1 MLGGLLESRL
11 YAESKLLYFDL
22 TRRRPPCGD
31 FLFLASPGFA
41 CTVPQAHVRT
51 QRATKEII
59 MIQIQLSNVTLVLGA
74 KHIFENLNWEIQ
86 DGQKIGLIG
95 PNGAGKSSLFKLILE
110 EHSAELGGTVT
121 RARQL
126 RTGYLP
132 QQPELDLALTA
143 FEAALDGNP
152 RVAEV
157 KSELEDVEA
166 SLGDSEV
173 YGDER
178 RLQNALDRQA
188 HLLDEY
194 QSYGGDSYPERV
206 RELLIGL
213 GMAEGDLSKPL
224 SVLSG
229 GQKKL
234 VGLARLL
241 LVRPDVLLL
250 DEPDNHLDLP
260 GKIFLEKLIRA
271 YEGTVVIVSHD
282 RYLLDAVVTHIADLE
297 DGKLTVFEG
306 DYSSYVMNKDAR
318 IARQEQL
325 FRAQQ
330 KEVDRLEAAIK
341 RYAIWGKVY
350 DNEDFAA
357 KAKSMQKRLDKI
369 DKIEKPIT
377 ERRRMDLKLNGWRG
391 SNKVLE
397 LDGVTKSFGG
407 RHLFKE
413 INETIWHGE
422 RVGLIGPN
430 GSGKSVFIRMVL
442 GQEKPDCGEIK
453 IGPSVSIAHYSQEHE
468 TLDFEQT
475 LLEAVR
481 YAGRMSESNA
491 TAFLL
496 RYLFTY
502 QQISQKIGELSGG
515 ERSRLQLALLVLS
528 GANFLLLDE
537 PTNNLDIPS
546 AEVLEQALED
556 FVGTV
561 LVISHDRYFLDR
573 TVERLLAIEEGELS
587 GYLGGYSDYLE
598 SQR

>member
-1 MLGGLLESRL
+1 
-11 YAESKLLYFDL
+11 
-22 TRRRPPCGD
+22 
-31 FLFLASPGFA
+31 
-41 CTVPQAHVRT
+41 
-51 QRATKEII
+51 
-59 MIQIQLSNVTLVLGA
+59 MIQIQLSNVTLILGA
-74 KHIFENLNWEIQ
+74 KRIFENLDWEIQ
-86 DGQKIGLIG
+86 AGQKIGLIG
-95 PNGAGKSSLFKLILE
+95 PNGAGKSSLFKLIMDE
-110 EHSAELGGTVT
+110 FSPELGGTVT
-121 RARQL
+121 RARQT

-132 QQPELDLALTA
+132 QGPELDFTLTA
-143 FEAALDGNP
+143 FEAALQGNP

-157 KSELEDVEA
+157 KDELERIEA
-166 SLGDSEV
+166 SLGDPEV
-173 YGDER
+173 FRHER
-178 RLQNALDRQA
+178 KLQHALDRQG

-194 QSYGGDSYPERV
+194 QSYGGEGYPERV
-206 RELLIGL
+206 RELLLGL

-260 GKIFLEKLIRA
+260 GKIYLEKLIRE

-297 DGKLTVFEG
+297 DGRLTVFEG
-306 DYSSYVMNKDAR
+306 DYSSYVMNKEAH

-330 KEVDRLEAAIK
+330 KEIERLEAAIK

-357 KAKSMQKRLDKI
+357 KAKSMQKRLDKM
-369 DKIEKPIT
+369 DKIEKPVT
-377 ERRRMDLKLNGWRG
+377 ERRRMDLRQLNGWRG

-397 LDGVTKSFGG
+397 LQGLSKSFGK
-407 RHLFKE
+407 RRIFRE
-413 INETIWHGE
+413 ISETIWHGE

-430 GSGKSVFIRMVL
+430 GSGKSVFIRMLL
-442 GQEKPDCGEIK
+442 GGETPDKGEIK
-453 IGPSVSIAHYSQEHE
+453 IGPSVSIGYYAQEHE
-468 TLDFEQT
+468 TLDFDQT

-491 TAFLL
+491 VAYLL

-502 QQISQKIGELSGG
+502 QQITQKIGDLSGG

-537 PTNNLDIPS
+537 PTNNLDIAS

-573 TVERLLAIEEGELS
+573 TVERLLAIENERLVE
-587 GYLGGYSDYLE
+587 YLGGYSEYLE
-598 SQR
+598 AVRKYPAQ